1 MSGLWVLVFGPSGSG
16 KDSVMEAAR
25 SLLAE
30 RSDIVFARRMVTRPV
45 QAGSDHDP
53 VDANAFAQHVARA
66 ELAWYWEAH
75 GFGYGISRRYDA
87 DVAAGKTV
95 VVNGSRAHAS
105 SLTPDSKVRTVE
117 VSAPMHLLA
126 DRLARRGRDS
136 SSAIADRLNRNQQ
149 FVRMAADFVVVNDA
163 GLDAAGHQLAAYL
176 ITLGRR
182 SPECD

>member
-1 MSGLWVLVFGPSGSG
+1 
-16 KDSVMEAAR
+16 MEAAR

-53 VDANAFAQHVARA
+53 VDASAFAKHIACA

-95 VVNGSRAHAS
+95 VVNGSRAHVN
-105 SLTPDSKVRTVE
+105 SLERHNSVRIVE
-117 VSAPMHLLA
+117 VTAPLDLLA
-126 DRLARRGRDS
+126 DRLQRRGRDS
-136 SSAIADRLNRNQQ
+136 SSAITDRLDRNRQ
-149 FVRMAADFVVVNDA
+149 FASMASDFIVVNDA
-163 GLDAAGHQLAAYL
+163 GLDAAGRQLAAYL
-176 ITLGRR
+176 SALIQQV
-182 SPECD
+182 PERAKN